1 MPRLTFQNVPTS
13 TGGVISGDIS
23 IGAGSPFGA
32 GGQYEA
38 QVADIQATIASAP
51 AGTYDPKYWDSF
63 LQFTEKIPEGYRFI
77 PSDDPSITAEL
88 LTIPSVRMAF
98 QRLDE
103 MHPSKFQQNIS
114 RIPQYELVRDEKIR
128 QSYRDEIAFHL
139 NRIMMEKNAPMIK
152 AVEAQQRQMEIDQ
165 AVKLALEQKI
175 RETAKPKE
183 TVIVT
188 PAKPKET
195 IIISPPET
203 VEEAVKYSPLLIAG
217 IGIIVF
223 IIILRRRA

>member
-1 MPRLTFQNVPTS
+1 MARLTFSNVPTAS
-13 TGGVISGDIS
+13 GGVISGDIS

-38 QVADIQATIASAP
+38 QVADIKATIAKAP

-63 LQFTEKIPEGYRFI
+63 LQMDPEKIPEGYRFI
-77 PSDDPSITAEL
+77 PSDDPAITAEL
-88 LTIPSVRMAF
+88 LTIPSVRVALQF
-98 QRLDE
+98 LSQPRGE
-103 MHPSKFQQNIS
+103 YWSKQ
-114 RIPQYELVRDEKIR
+114 PQSYQVRDEKIR
-128 QSYRDEIAFHL
+128 QSYRDEVAVHV
-139 NRIMMEKNAPMIK
+139 NRLMMKKNAPLIK
-152 AVEAQQRQMEIDQ
+152 AIEEQQRQLEIDQ

-183 TVIVT
+183 TIIV
-188 PAKPKET
+188 
-195 IIISPPET
+195 SPPET
-203 VEEAVKYSPLLIAG
+203 VEKVVQYSPLLIAG

>member
-1 MPRLTFQNVPTS
+1 MARLTFSNILTA

-51 AGTYDPKYWDSF
+51 VGTYDPQYWDSF
-63 LQFTEKIPEGYRFI
+63 LQIDPEKIPEGYRFI
-77 PSDDPSITAEL
+77 ASDDPAITEEL
-88 LTIPSVRMAF
+88 LSIPSVRMAIQF
-98 QRLDE
+98 LSQPIGE
-103 MHPSKFQQNIS
+103 YAHKQ
-114 RIPQYELVRDEKIR
+114 PQSYQVRDEKIR
-128 QSYRDEIAFHL
+128 QSYRDEIAVHV
-139 NRIMMEKNAPMIK
+139 NRLMMKKNAPLIK
-152 AVEAQQRQMEIDQ
+152 AIEEQQRQLEIDQ
-165 AVKLALEQKI
+165 AVKLALEKKI
-175 RETAKPKE
+175 RET
-183 TVIVT
+183 
-188 PAKPKET
+188 AKPKET

>member
-1 MPRLTFQNVPTS
+1 MPRLTFSNVPTAS
-13 TGGVISGDIS
+13 GGVISGNIS

-38 QVADIQATIASAP
+38 QVADIQATIAKAP

-63 LQFTEKIPEGYRFI
+63 LQIDPEKIPEGYSFI

-88 LTIPSVRMAF
+88 LTIPSVRTAF
-98 QRLDE
+98 EFLSKPRLSTSDWYK
-103 MHPSKFQQNIS
+103 HPQSAK
-114 RIPQYELVRDEKIR
+114 VRFDKII
-128 QSYRDEIAFHL
+128 QSYRSEIAVHV
-139 NRIMMEKNAPMIK
+139 NRLMMAKNAPLINAIEK
-152 AVEAQQRQMEIDQ
+152 QQRQMEIDQ

-183 TVIVT
+183 TVIT
-188 PAKPKET
+188 
-195 IIISPPET
+195 PPET

>member
-1 MPRLTFQNVPTS
+1 MPRLTFSNVPTS
-13 TGGVISGDIS
+13 TGGVISGNIG

-32 GGQYEA
+32 GGQFEA
-38 QVADIQATIASAP
+38 QVADIQATIAKAP

-63 LQFTEKIPEGYRFI
+63 LQMDPEKIPEGYSFI
-77 PSDDPSITAEL
+77 PSDAPSITEEL
-88 LTIPSVRMAF
+88 LTITSVRTAIQCINKPHGDAF
-98 QRLDE
+98 
-103 MHPSKFQQNIS
+103 SKA
-114 RIPQYELVRDEKIR
+114 PQSYKVADAKRRQDCRDEV
-128 QSYRDEIAFHL
+128 AFHV
-139 NRIMMEKNAPMIK
+139 NRLMMKKNAPLINAIEK
-152 AVEAQQRQMEIDQ
+152 QQRQMEIDQ
-165 AVKLALEQKI
+165 AVKLALEQKV

-183 TVIVT
+183 TIIVT